1 VKFAIQNLRMVS
13 EAYRHYLITRFNLR
27 REGWNTARDG
37 SLVLTEEW
45 LSNRFV
51 LFERFCLASLQNQT
65 NQNFTW
71 LTYFD
76 INTPQEYQQKINGYN
91 FHFPNFKPVF
101 INGMPEFL
109 SSIQTEI
116 KKNSQPFTITTRI
129 DNDDC
134 VSKNF
139 INEIQKNFE
148 EQEFLVLDF
157 PDGYTLQI
165 NPEIKIGKRKQLFNP
180 FISLI
185 EKSEGAESVWSR
197 ETHSSWK
204 KEKNVKRINHKRI
217 WMSVIHFEN
226 KENSYAGFGKVNL
239 KLLLNEFALDYD
251 IQLKLINKKRTLA
264 EHLESFQNKV
274 SSYWRTFY
282 KDIKRKAGLYK

>member
-1 VKFAIQNLRMVS
+1 MAS

-27 REGWNTARDG
+27 REGWDTARDG

-51 LFERFCLASLQNQT
+51 LFERFCLSSLQNQT

-71 LTYFD
+71 LIYFD
-76 INTPQEYQQKINGYN
+76 TNTPLEYQQKIKEYSL
-91 FHFPNFKPVF
+91 HFPNFKPVF

-116 KKNSQPFTITTRI
+116 KKNSLPFTITTRI

-139 INEIQKNFE
+139 INEIQENFE
-148 EQEFLVLDF
+148 EQQFLVLDF

-226 KENSYAGFGKVNL
+226 KKNSYAGFGNVNL
-239 KLLLNEFALDYD
+239 KLLFNEFVLDND
-251 IQLKLINKKRTLA
+251 IQLKLINKKRSLS
-264 EHLESFQNKV
+264 EHLESFQNKI